1 MTFLWWCSS
10 SSSSGVC
17 HQRPCLSHM
26 IEIVMTLLGVIRGSR
41 CAVGMGII
49 RDGISTNQC
58 RMMIVVVVGGGCRHG
73 TVILDMIHIPTNHN
87 SIIWWWF
94 GMPIITVTMTH
105 TSTINST
112 STNIRSSSSSIRRC
126 CRSTETHGEL

>member
-1 MTFLWWCSS
+1 MTLLWWWWCSS
-10 SSSSGVC
+10 SSGGVC
-17 HQRPCLSHM
+17 HKRPCPSHK
-26 IEIVMTLLGVIRGSR
+26 IGIVMTLLGVIRGIR

-49 RDGISTNQC
+49 RGGICTNKC
-58 RMMIVVVVGGGCRHG
+58 RMMMIVIGGCRHG

>member
-1 MTFLWWCSS
+1 MTFLWWWCSSS

-58 RMMIVVVVGGGCRHG
+58 RMMIVVGGCCHG
-73 TVILDMIHIPTNHN
+73 TVILDMIHIPTNHS
-87 SIIWWWF
+87 SII
-94 GMPIITVTMTH
+94 
-105 TSTINST
+105 
-112 STNIRSSSSSIRRC
+112 
-126 CRSTETHGEL
+126 

>member
-1 MTFLWWCSS
+1 MTFLWWWCSS
-10 SSSSGVC
+10 SSGSSSGGGVC
-17 HQRPCLSHM
+17 HQRPCPSKM
-26 IEIVMTLLGVIRGSR
+26 IGIVMTLLGVIRGSR

-73 TVILDMIHIPTNHN
+73 TVILDMIHIPTNHS
-87 SIIWWWF
+87 SIIWWWY
-94 GMPIITVTMTH
+94 GMPIITVTMTPIAT
-105 TSTINST
+105 TSS
-112 STNIRSSSSSIRRC
+112 SSSSSSSIR

>member
-1 MTFLWWCSS
+1 MV
-10 SSSSGVC
+10 G
-17 HQRPCLSHM
+17 
-26 IEIVMTLLGVIRGSR
+26 IVTTLLGVIRGSR

-49 RDGISTNQC
+49 RGGIFTTKC
-58 RMMIVVVVGGGCRHG
+58 RMMIVVVGGCCHG
-73 TVILDMIHIPTNHN
+73 TVILDMIHIPTNHS

-105 TSTINST
+105 IATTSS
-112 STNIRSSSSSIRRC
+112 SSSSSSSIR

>member
-1 MTFLWWCSS
+1 
-10 SSSSGVC
+10 
-17 HQRPCLSHM
+17 M

-58 RMMIVVVVGGGCRHG
+58 RMMIVVGGCCHG
-73 TVILDMIHIPTNHN
+73 TVILDMIHIPTNH
-87 SIIWWWF
+87 SIIWWWC
-94 GMPIITVTMTH
+94 GMPIITVTMTP
-105 TSTINST
+105 IA
-112 STNIRSSSSSIRRC
+112 TNIRSSITSTSTIRMITIHHHHRTTTTINSSTSIRSSSRIR